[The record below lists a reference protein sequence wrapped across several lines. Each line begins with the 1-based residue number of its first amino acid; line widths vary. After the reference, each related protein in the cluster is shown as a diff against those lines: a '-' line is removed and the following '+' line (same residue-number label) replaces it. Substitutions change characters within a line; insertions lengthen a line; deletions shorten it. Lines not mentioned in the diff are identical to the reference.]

1 MLLYIYMLYYM
12 IYICY
17 LYGVRVTSQLVVSST
32 GRVRRAALHT
42 YIPIYEAMDSSTTH
56 HS

>member
-1 MLLYIYMLYYM
+1 MFHVNAIDADAAAFCGDERSAQGA
-12 IYICY
+12 I
-17 LYGVRVTSQLVVSST
+17 VVSST
-32 GRVRRAALHT
+32 GRVRHAALHT